1 MVNEV
6 ILETQ
11 KLIKEFKG
19 FVAVNGVDLH
29 IKRGQIVE

>member
-29 IKRGQIVE
+29 IKRWQIVE